1 MALAPGPPSGGPNRR
16 VPSSFWAVRPHSDE
30 TPKLPLAPHWGLPEG
45 LSPAPR
51 KGSPCPSS
59 VLSGAYAAGRIS
71 YKATSALAPQG
82 SSTQRHVPVAGTPSK
97 GAGPLR
103 RAVPGANPAQV
114 RVAGVSWR
122 GTADLPRQGRVVGGP
137 RTARHHKV
145 PKNTEERPKPAG
157 EGRDSACNTAS
168 TTHPVPRRGKAL
180 QIRPRVRGD
189 YPPNLSILLSG
200 GKETNRDSPSKCD
213 RTGRSPAC
221 SLEPPFPGARGMPR
235 SGGSPSRVPAQLS
248 PLERG
253 HYPWRVR
260 GPYALPPGPWNGP
273 SVESGCLKLQ
283 PKAGGK
289 LHLRLNITTSPI
301 ANKYREGKLKRTL
314 KREFKS
320 A

>member
-1 MALAPGPPSGGPNRR
+1 MTRPHAGTLVREHCQGEGLRCEPPCPGQLPEHSLIKWDCSPSRLPRCGRGRWSGRLTASWTSFKTQRNGLNPPGKGGTPPS
-16 VPSSFWAVRPHSDE
+16 
-30 TPKLPLAPHWGLPEG
+30 L
-45 LSPAPR
+45 
-51 KGSPCPSS
+51 
-59 VLSGAYAAGRIS
+59 
-71 YKATSALAPQG
+71 
-82 SSTQRHVPVAGTPSK
+82 
-97 GAGPLR
+97 
-103 RAVPGANPAQV
+103 
-114 RVAGVSWR
+114 
-122 GTADLPRQGRVVGGP
+122 
-137 RTARHHKV
+137 
-145 PKNTEERPKPAG
+145 
-157 EGRDSACNTAS
+157 AS
-168 TTHPVPRRGKAL
+168 TTLLVPRRGKAF

>member
-1 MALAPGPPSGGPNRR
+1 MARDQERPLTKSGKTHCFTCR
-16 VPSSFWAVRPHSDE
+16 
-30 TPKLPLAPHWGLPEG
+30 
-45 LSPAPR
+45 
-51 KGSPCPSS
+51 
-59 VLSGAYAAGRIS
+59 
-71 YKATSALAPQG
+71 
-82 SSTQRHVPVAGTPSK
+82 
-97 GAGPLR
+97 
-103 RAVPGANPAQV
+103 
-114 RVAGVSWR
+114 R
-122 GTADLPRQGRVVGGP
+122 GTAGLPPPRRQGRVGGFRLTKP
-137 RTARHHKV
+137 PIHKV
-145 PKNTEERPKPAG
+145 PKKTQRSGLNPPGKGGTPPASG
-157 EGRDSACNTAS
+157 PAS
-168 TTHPVPRRGKAL
+168 TTHLVPRRGKAL

-253 HYPWRVR
+253 HYPRRVR
-260 GPYALPPGPWNGP
+260 GPYALSPGPWNGP

>member
-1 MALAPGPPSGGPNRR
+1 MPSGRLGDSGRAARSGGPG
-16 VPSSFWAVRPHSDE
+16 VDDPDAYPSS
-30 TPKLPLAPHWGLPEG
+30 
-45 LSPAPR
+45 
-51 KGSPCPSS
+51 
-59 VLSGAYAAGRIS
+59 SG
-71 YKATSALAPQG
+71 K
-82 SSTQRHVPVAGTPSK
+82 
-97 GAGPLR
+97 
-103 RAVPGANPAQV
+103 ANP
-114 RVAGVSWR
+114 
-122 GTADLPRQGRVVGGP
+122 
-137 RTARHHKV
+137 
-145 PKNTEERPKPAG
+145 
-157 EGRDSACNTAS
+157 
-168 TTHPVPRRGKAL
+168 

-200 GKETNRDSPSKCD
+200 GKETNRDSLSKCD

>member
-1 MALAPGPPSGGPNRR
+1 MNLFWGGTERSSDR
-16 VPSSFWAVRPHSDE
+16 VTGARKPRASARGTGVRP
-30 TPKLPLAPHWGLPEG
+30 G
-45 LSPAPR
+45 
-51 KGSPCPSS
+51 GSP
-59 VLSGAYAAGRIS
+59 GRPEEKEWGGL
-71 YKATSALAPQG
+71 YPPGTLG
-82 SSTQRHVPVAGTPSK
+82 RRGTPS
-97 GAGPLR
+97 GSSCPGVDDPSALPGPSGR
-103 RAVPGANPAQV
+103 
-114 RVAGVSWR
+114 
-122 GTADLPRQGRVVGGP
+122 RQGL
-137 RTARHHKV
+137 
-145 PKNTEERPKPAG
+145 
-157 EGRDSACNTAS
+157 S
-168 TTHPVPRRGKAL
+168 

-260 GPYALPPGPWNGP
+260 GPYALSPGPWNGP

>member
-1 MALAPGPPSGGPNRR
+1 MHPREAAP
-16 VPSSFWAVRPHSDE
+16 SD
-30 TPKLPLAPHWGLPEG
+30 
-45 LSPAPR
+45 
-51 KGSPCPSS
+51 
-59 VLSGAYAAGRIS
+59 
-71 YKATSALAPQG
+71 TS
-82 SSTQRHVPVAGTPSK
+82 
-97 GAGPLR
+97 PLR
-103 RAVPGANPAQV
+103 GPRVREQV
-114 RVAGVSWR
+114 RSGERSRCEPRSPGRYESLVGEGPQTCLLHR
-122 GTADLPRQGRVVGGP
+122 RQGRVVVLGP
-137 RTARHHKV
+137 AIPQPT
-145 PKNTEERPKPAG
+145 KNTEERPKPAG
-157 EGRDSACNTAS
+157 EGRDSARQKAS
-168 TTHPVPRRGKAL
+168 TTHLVPRRGKAL

>member
-1 MALAPGPPSGGPNRR
+1 G
-16 VPSSFWAVRPHSDE
+16 
-30 TPKLPLAPHWGLPEG
+30 
-45 LSPAPR
+45 
-51 KGSPCPSS
+51 
-59 VLSGAYAAGRIS
+59 
-71 YKATSALAPQG
+71 
-82 SSTQRHVPVAGTPSK
+82 
-97 GAGPLR
+97 
-103 RAVPGANPAQV
+103 
-114 RVAGVSWR
+114 
-122 GTADLPRQGRVVGGP
+122 
-137 RTARHHKV
+137 
-145 PKNTEERPKPAG
+145 
-157 EGRDSACNTAS
+157 
-168 TTHPVPRRGKAL
+168 GKAL

-235 SGGSPSRVPAQLS
+235 SGGSPSRVQAQLS

-260 GPYALPPGPWNGP
+260 GPYALSPGPWNGP

>member
-1 MALAPGPPSGGPNRR
+1 MRCRRPDPG
-16 VPSSFWAVRPHSDE
+16 
-30 TPKLPLAPHWGLPEG
+30 T
-45 LSPAPR
+45 
-51 KGSPCPSS
+51 
-59 VLSGAYAAGRIS
+59 
-71 YKATSALAPQG
+71 
-82 SSTQRHVPVAGTPSK
+82 
-97 GAGPLR
+97 
-103 RAVPGANPAQV
+103 
-114 RVAGVSWR
+114 
-122 GTADLPRQGRVVGGP
+122 RQ
-137 RTARHHKV
+137 
-145 PKNTEERPKPAG
+145 
-157 EGRDSACNTAS
+157 
-168 TTHPVPRRGKAL
+168 GKAL

-260 GPYALPPGPWNGP
+260 GPYALSPGPWNGP

-289 LHLRLNITTSPI
+289 LHLRLNIPTSPI

-320 A
+320 T

>member
-1 MALAPGPPSGGPNRR
+1 MPSGRLGDSGRAARSGGPG
-16 VPSSFWAVRPHSDE
+16 VDDPDAYPSS
-30 TPKLPLAPHWGLPEG
+30 
-45 LSPAPR
+45 
-51 KGSPCPSS
+51 
-59 VLSGAYAAGRIS
+59 SG
-71 YKATSALAPQG
+71 K
-82 SSTQRHVPVAGTPSK
+82 
-97 GAGPLR
+97 
-103 RAVPGANPAQV
+103 ANP
-114 RVAGVSWR
+114 
-122 GTADLPRQGRVVGGP
+122 
-137 RTARHHKV
+137 
-145 PKNTEERPKPAG
+145 
-157 EGRDSACNTAS
+157 
-168 TTHPVPRRGKAL
+168 

-253 HYPWRVR
+253 HYPRRVR
-260 GPYALPPGPWNGP
+260 GPYALSPGTRNGP

-320 A
+320 T

>member
-1 MALAPGPPSGGPNRR
+1 MALAPVRGSGQGFVLTRLRSGGP
-16 VPSSFWAVRPHSDE
+16 F
-30 TPKLPLAPHWGLPEG
+30 TG
-45 LSPAPR
+45 
-51 KGSPCPSS
+51 
-59 VLSGAYAAGRIS
+59 AAGRR
-71 YKATSALAPQG
+71 TRRLAAPPFRNHK
-82 SSTQRHVPVAGTPSK
+82 TQRS
-97 GAGPLR
+97 L
-103 RAVPGANPAQV
+103 
-114 RVAGVSWR
+114 
-122 GTADLPRQGRVVGGP
+122 
-137 RTARHHKV
+137 
-145 PKNTEERPKPAG
+145 PKPAG
-157 EGRDSACNTAS
+157 DRGDSASVRAGVDDPPGTEA
-168 TTHPVPRRGKAL
+168 GKAL

-253 HYPWRVR
+253 HYPRRVR
-260 GPYALPPGPWNGP
+260 GPYALSPGPWNGP

>member
-1 MALAPGPPSGGPNRR
+1 MRMQPAESRIRPRPLLHPREAAP
-16 VPSSFWAVRPHSDE
+16 SD
-30 TPKLPLAPHWGLPEG
+30 
-45 LSPAPR
+45 
-51 KGSPCPSS
+51 
-59 VLSGAYAAGRIS
+59 
-71 YKATSALAPQG
+71 TS
-82 SSTQRHVPVAGTPSK
+82 
-97 GAGPLR
+97 PLR
-103 RAVPGANPAQV
+103 GPRVREQV
-114 RVAGVSWR
+114 RSGEQFRVRTPHKSGSLEFR
-122 GTADLPRQGRVVGGP
+122 GEGPQTCLGRDGWWEVP
-137 RTARHHKV
+137 RTCQT
-145 PKNTEERPKPAG
+145 PQSTKNTEERPKPAG

-289 LHLRLNITTSPI
+289 LHLRLNTTTSPI

>member
-1 MALAPGPPSGGPNRR
+1 MPDGALDPTKQHRGR
-16 VPSSFWAVRPHSDE
+16 
-30 TPKLPLAPHWGLPEG
+30 GLN
-45 LSPAPR
+45 PR
-51 KGSPCPSS
+51 
-59 VLSGAYAAGRIS
+59 
-71 YKATSALAPQG
+71 
-82 SSTQRHVPVAGTPSK
+82 
-97 GAGPLR
+97 
-103 RAVPGANPAQV
+103 
-114 RVAGVSWR
+114 
-122 GTADLPRQGRVVGGP
+122 
-137 RTARHHKV
+137 
-145 PKNTEERPKPAG
+145 G
-157 EGRDSACNTAS
+157 EGRDSAKAF
-168 TTHPVPRRGKAL
+168 RGPGVDDPPGTEARQGVL

>member
-1 MALAPGPPSGGPNRR
+1 M
-16 VPSSFWAVRPHSDE
+16 
-30 TPKLPLAPHWGLPEG
+30 
-45 LSPAPR
+45 
-51 KGSPCPSS
+51 
-59 VLSGAYAAGRIS
+59 
-71 YKATSALAPQG
+71 
-82 SSTQRHVPVAGTPSK
+82 
-97 GAGPLR
+97 
-103 RAVPGANPAQV
+103 
-114 RVAGVSWR
+114 
-122 GTADLPRQGRVVGGP
+122 
-137 RTARHHKV
+137 
-145 PKNTEERPKPAG
+145 PKPAG
-157 EGRDSACNTAS
+157 DGRDSACQGVDDPPS
-168 TTHPVPRRGKAL
+168 TEARQGAL

-253 HYPWRVR
+253 HYPRRVR
-260 GPYALPPGPWNGP
+260 GPYALSLGPLNGP